1 LSFIFAPFYNKS
13 LSSSFMKIEIES
25 KQLSDGVVVLTPEV
39 FKDERGFFLEAFR
52 EDIFK
57 DLGLPYNFVQ
67 HNHSGSVKNVVRG
80 LHFQWEPGMGK
91 LMRVTVGSAFLV
103 AVDLRKGSPTFGKWY
118 GREVNTDNRLM
129 IFAPPSFARGFA
141 VLSDYAEIQYIC
153 TGIYNNKGESGI
165 RWNDPAIGVEW
176 PVKDPILSKKDE
188 TAQLLSEW
196 SSRPESDFFKF

>member
-1 LSFIFAPFYNKS
+1 
-13 LSSSFMKIEIES
+13 MKIEIES
-25 KQLSDGVVVLTPEV
+25 KQLSDGVVVLKPEV

-52 EDIFK
+52 TDIFG
-57 DLGLPYNFVQ
+57 DLGLPTDFVQ

-118 GREVNTDNRLM
+118 GREVNTDNGSGLCT
-129 IFAPPSFARGFA
+129 ACFARGFA
-141 VLSDYAEIQYIC
+141 VLRTAEIQYIC
-153 TGIYNNKGESGI
+153 TGIYNNRERSGI

-196 SSRPESDFFKF
+196 TARAEADYFKY

>member
-1 LSFIFAPFYNKS
+1 
-13 LSSSFMKIEIES
+13 MKINIES
-25 KQLSDGVVVLTPEV
+25 THLNGLVVLQPEV
-39 FKDERGFFLEAFR
+39 FKDDRGFFMETFR
-52 EDIFK
+52 IDQFAEMS
-57 DLGLPYNFVQ
+57 LPTNFVQ

-165 RWNDPAIGVEW
+165 RWNDPEIGVEW

-188 TAQLLSEW
+188 TAQTLSEW
-196 SSRPESDFFKF
+196 TKRSESDFFKF

>member
-1 LSFIFAPFYNKS
+1 
-13 LSSSFMKIEIES
+13 
-25 KQLSDGVVVLTPEV
+25 
-39 FKDERGFFLEAFR
+39 
-52 EDIFK
+52 
-57 DLGLPYNFVQ
+57 
-67 HNHSGSVKNVVRG
+67 
-80 LHFQWEPGMGK
+80 MGK

-141 VLSDYAEIQYIC
+141 VLSDYAEIQYVC

-176 PVKDPILSKKDE
+176 PVKEPILSKKDE

-196 SSRPESDFFKF
+196 EARPESDHFKF

>member
-1 LSFIFAPFYNKS
+1 
-13 LSSSFMKIEIES
+13 MKIEIES
-25 KQLSDGVVVLTPEV
+25 KHLSEGVVVLKPEV
-39 FKDERGFFLEAFR
+39 FKDERGFFMETFR

-67 HNHSGSVKNVVRG
+67 HNHSGPVKNVVRG

-91 LMRVTVGSAFLV
+91 LMRVTVGAAFLV

-141 VLSDYAEIQYIC
+141 VLSDYAEIQYVC
-153 TGIYNNKGESGI
+153 TGVYNNKGESGL

-176 PVKDPILSKKDE
+176 PVKGPILSKKDE
-188 TAQLLSEW
+188 IAQTLEEWTA
-196 SSRPESDFFKF
+196 RPESDNFKF